1 VKVELLSAD
10 DWQRLREARL
20 QALKSDPEA
29 FGGNF
34 EKESQQSESEWRK
47 RFDKEDYLVV
57 SLDRRDVGMLYIEV
71 LDGDHGTTCWI
82 GGCWTNPDVRGR
94 GAMRAMFDFIDRNAI
109 VKEWARQGLGVW
121 DENKSAINAYLS
133 LGFEYAGELI
143 PSSANPNKYFRHM
156 VRNSRS

>member
-1 VKVELLSAD
+1 MNVDLLSAD
-10 DWQRLREARL
+10 DWQRLREVRL

-34 EKESQQSESEWRK
+34 EKESQLSENEWRK

-57 SLDRRDVGMLYIEV
+57 SLDERDVGMLYIEV
-71 LDGDHGTTCWI
+71 LDGDHGATCWI

-94 GAMRAMFDFIDRNAI
+94 GAMRAMLDFIDRNSIA
-109 VKEWARQGLGVW
+109 KEWTRQGLGVW
-121 DENKSAINAYLS
+121 DENKSAISAYLS